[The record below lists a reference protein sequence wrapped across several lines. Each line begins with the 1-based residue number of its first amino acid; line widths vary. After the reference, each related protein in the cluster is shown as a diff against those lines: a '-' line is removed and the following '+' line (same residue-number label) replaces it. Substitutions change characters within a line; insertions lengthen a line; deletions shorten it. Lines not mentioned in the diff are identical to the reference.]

1 MKATPAAA
9 VQPALTARALLTG
22 AALGALLTPCNI
34 YSGLKIGWSFNMSI
48 ASALLGIAFWRLM
61 QNLAGARHWG
71 LPENLIN
78 QTTASSS
85 ASIISGGLVA
95 PIPALTLLGGP
106 APQGVQLM
114 LWVFS
119 VSVLGVAIAA
129 LLHARF
135 IAGGHLPFPE
145 GTAAAEALSSI
156 HGDGR
161 EAHSRLRWLG
171 LAAAVSATVK
181 LVSDAVGTPLRA
193 SLPGSLSLG
202 GGALPS
208 VGFKQLGIGL
218 DGSLLMIGFGAIIGP
233 RAGLSLLLGALVAWL
248 GLAPWLLANGL
259 VTPGPAD
266 GLWFN
271 ELVGWLI
278 WPGVTLMTTG
288 ALASLWLGRRR
299 TAAGDNA
306 APRAGL
312 PLPWRWFVPGSVAA
326 VCLTVSLQ
334 VALFDIAVIVALAAV
349 VMAAGLAIVAARV
362 VGETGIPP
370 IGALGKIAQL
380 GVGAMAPGT
389 ATANLMGANVTGG
402 AAGQTGDLLNDL
414 KAGALLGARPAPLF
428 AAQLLGVLV
437 GSIVGSL
444 SYSLLIPDPM
454 TMLLTPEWP
463 APAVATWKAVAEVM
477 AAGVGALPPLSL
489 PAALIGGLAGL
500 ALAFW
505 QFRAPPHR
513 ARWAPSPAALGLA
526 FVIPAWIAFGL
537 CLGALL
543 AAGVQRLAPHWAL
556 RNLIAVAAGLVAG
569 ESLAGVAS
577 AFQTLL
583 AG

>member
-171 LAAAVSATVK
+171 VAAAVSATVK

-248 GLAPWLLANGL
+248 GLAPW
-259 VTPGPAD
+259 
-266 GLWFN
+266 
-271 ELVGWLI
+271 
-278 WPGVTLMTTG
+278 
-288 ALASLWLGRRR
+288 
-299 TAAGDNA
+299 
-306 APRAGL
+306 
-312 PLPWRWFVPGSVAA
+312 
-326 VCLTVSLQ
+326 
-334 VALFDIAVIVALAAV
+334 
-349 VMAAGLAIVAARV
+349 
-362 VGETGIPP
+362 
-370 IGALGKIAQL
+370 
-380 GVGAMAPGT
+380 
-389 ATANLMGANVTGG
+389 
-402 AAGQTGDLLNDL
+402 
-414 KAGALLGARPAPLF
+414 
-428 AAQLLGVLV
+428 
-437 GSIVGSL
+437 
-444 SYSLLIPDPM
+444 
-454 TMLLTPEWP
+454 
-463 APAVATWKAVAEVM
+463 
-477 AAGVGALPPLSL
+477 
-489 PAALIGGLAGL
+489 
-500 ALAFW
+500 
-505 QFRAPPHR
+505 
-513 ARWAPSPAALGLA
+513 
-526 FVIPAWIAFGL
+526 
-537 CLGALL
+537 
-543 AAGVQRLAPHWAL
+543 
-556 RNLIAVAAGLVAG
+556 
-569 ESLAGVAS
+569 
-577 AFQTLL
+577 
-583 AG
+583 